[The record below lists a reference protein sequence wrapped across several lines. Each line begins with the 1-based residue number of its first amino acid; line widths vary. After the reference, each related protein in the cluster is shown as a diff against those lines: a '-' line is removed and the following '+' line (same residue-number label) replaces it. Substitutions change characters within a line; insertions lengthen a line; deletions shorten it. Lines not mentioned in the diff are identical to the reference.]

1 MENNKQN
8 QENINSMN
16 NDEISALFGQK
27 NIEKVEKNE
36 TKEEEVIETSNADKV
51 AKMLDDTEIDFGLL
65 KKQEEDKVFDSNHPT
80 LNNVAKSLINET
92 KSTEINVNVVN
103 PATINNVS
111 MIEKI
116 VESSSDSPGDKPQY
130 NNVSPRIYL
139 EKTEEKAEKE
149 VVDKLSPDPISK
161 SDSVKILEPNDE
173 IVRIR
178 ETEDTIENYEKTLE
192 EKQTERF
199 EKENESESVKYEKF
213 KETIEK
219 DFSEDSV
226 DENSQIKIV
235 NVKDSDSEKE
245 TDDEEDNTEVKI
257 KYLGGDPK
265 DKKGWPFVEKPN
277 TWSKKYMNLPKES
290 IPDNIVGE
298 ELFLNSDNVDEYI
311 IQKNRFNSMVKTK
324 VALPFSGMTI
334 YIRSYK
340 NSTFTKVIDDLA
352 RWDAQRRYVLSS
364 DGDIENANFLLSEA
378 YYKLRKTELES
389 IYKHIDSIYLV
400 NKGLI
405 EKPEMNDLFKMI
417 KYPDLQQLYFAVYHG
432 TNANKRKKYRITCHN
447 PVKDETTGSE
457 IACGYQNTLE
467 LYDEELV
474 FGIVNENLSEKDFYL
489 LISDAYPKDRT
500 LNITKEAKKEIHRL
514 TSTKTNIV
522 QHVPSVWDY
531 LETMTLM
538 LEMIKDPEVD
548 IDFDL
553 TNIDIEIPDDEW
565 EYQVYDK
572 VKLLKTYLYTKQ
584 IDFLWLLNPATDEV
598 RYKTVS
604 VEKNQ
609 RREIFD
615 ILIDLPFDDMLS
627 LTRGKE
633 IKDMMAL
640 KALDYYVPEFKCKSC
655 NKKINPVKFDIRTN
669 FFIQLSE
676 MRKIKG

>member
-8 QENINSMN
+8 TENNINN
-16 NDEISALFGQK
+16 LNENDISALFGK
-27 NIEKVEKNE
+27 NNVEKLEE
-36 TKEEEVIETSNADKV
+36 TPVKEIETNRADKV
-51 AKMLDDTEIDFGLL
+51 AKILDNTEIDYELL
-65 KKQEEDKVFDSNHPT
+65 KKREDDKVFDSNHPT
-80 LNNVAKSLINET
+80 LNNVAKSLVNES

-103 PATINNVS
+103 PATIGNLE
-111 MIEKI
+111 MIEQI
-116 VESSSDSPGDKPQY
+116 VDSESKTEE
-130 NNVSPRIYL
+130 NVYKGASPRIYL
-139 EKTEEKAEKE
+139 EKDKEKVEEKDTVELK
-149 VVDKLSPDPISK
+149 PDPISK

-178 ETEDTIENYEKTLE
+178 ETEDSIENYEKTLE
-192 EKQTERF
+192 EEELEKSA
-199 EKENESESVKYEKF
+199 KENETENLKYEKL

-219 DFSEDSV
+219 DFSDEVS
-226 DENSQIKIV
+226 DENKPIKIV
-235 NVKDSDSEKE
+235 IEPKSSDEDSTEE
-245 TDDEEDNTEVKI
+245 TTEEEEVKI
-257 KYLGGDPK
+257 KYLGGDPNN
-265 DKKGWPFVEKPN
+265 KKGWPFVEKPN

-298 ELFLNSDNVDEYI
+298 ELFLDSNNVEEYI
-311 IQKNRFNSMVKTK
+311 VQKNRFNSMVKTK

-364 DGDIENANFLLSEA
+364 ESEIENANFLLSEA

-405 EKPEMNDLFKMI
+405 EKPEMNELFKMI

-457 IACGYQNTLE
+457 VACGFGNILE

-474 FGIVNENLSEKDFYL
+474 FGIVNNDLTEKDFYL

-500 LNITKEAKKEIHRL
+500 LNITKQAKKEIHRL

-531 LETMTLM
+531 METMSLM
-538 LEMIKDPEVD
+538 LEIIKDPEID

-553 TNIDIEIPDDEW
+553 TNIDVEIPDDEW
-565 EYQVYDK
+565 EYQMYDK

-584 IDFLWLLNPATDEV
+584 IDFLWLLNPSTDEV

-633 IKDMMAL
+633 IKEMMAL
-640 KALDYYVPEFKCKSC
+640 KALDYYVPEFKCKGC
-655 NKKINPVKFDIRTN
+655 GKKINPVKFDIRTN

-676 MRKIKG
+676 MRRIKG

>member
-8 QENINSMN
+8 TENNINN
-16 NDEISALFGQK
+16 LNENDISALFGK
-27 NIEKVEKNE
+27 NNVEKLEE
-36 TKEEEVIETSNADKV
+36 TPDKEVETNRADKV
-51 AKMLDDTEIDFGLL
+51 AKILDNTEIDYELL
-65 KKQEEDKVFDSNHPT
+65 KKREDDKVFDSNHPT
-80 LNNVAKSLINET
+80 LNNVAKSLVNES

-103 PATINNVS
+103 PATIGNLE
-111 MIEKI
+111 MIEQI
-116 VESSSDSPGDKPQY
+116 VDSENKTEE
-130 NNVSPRIYL
+130 NVYKGASPRIYL
-139 EKTEEKAEKE
+139 EKDKEKVEEKDTVELK
-149 VVDKLSPDPISK
+149 PDPISK

-178 ETEDTIENYEKTLE
+178 ETEDSIENYEKTLE
-192 EKQTERF
+192 EEELEKSA
-199 EKENESESVKYEKF
+199 KENETENLKYEKL

-219 DFSEDSV
+219 DFSDEVS
-226 DENSQIKIV
+226 DENKPIKIV
-235 NVKDSDSEKE
+235 IEPKSSDEDSTEE
-245 TDDEEDNTEVKI
+245 TTEEEEVKI
-257 KYLGGDPK
+257 KYLGGDPNN
-265 DKKGWPFVEKPN
+265 KKGWPFVEKPN

-298 ELFLNSDNVDEYI
+298 ELFLDSNNVEEYI
-311 IQKNRFNSMVKTK
+311 VQKNRFNSMVKTK

-364 DGDIENANFLLSEA
+364 ESEIENANFLLSEA

-405 EKPEMNDLFKMI
+405 EKPEMNELFKMI

-457 IACGYQNTLE
+457 VACGFGNILE

-474 FGIVNENLSEKDFYL
+474 FGIVNNDLTEKDFYL

-500 LNITKEAKKEIHRL
+500 LNITKQAKKEIHRL

-531 LETMTLM
+531 METMSLM
-538 LEMIKDPEVD
+538 LEIIKDPEID

-553 TNIDIEIPDDEW
+553 TNIDVEIPDDEW
-565 EYQVYDK
+565 EYQMYDK

-584 IDFLWLLNPATDEV
+584 IDFLWLLNPSTDEV

-633 IKDMMAL
+633 IKEMMAL
-640 KALDYYVPEFKCKSC
+640 KALDYYVPEFKCKGC
-655 NKKINPVKFDIRTN
+655 GKKINPVKFDIRTN

-676 MRKIKG
+676 MRRIKG